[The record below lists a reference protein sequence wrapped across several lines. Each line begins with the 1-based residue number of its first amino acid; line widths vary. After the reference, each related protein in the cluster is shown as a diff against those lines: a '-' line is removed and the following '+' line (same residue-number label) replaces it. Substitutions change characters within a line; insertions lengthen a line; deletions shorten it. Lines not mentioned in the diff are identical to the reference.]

1 MPNLTLLV
9 CHTYS
14 SPKQKRNNSLS
25 PSSPF
30 WPIWTMT
37 LGGFNPNAIAAT
49 QTGHLTSFPKVSPWP
64 ALSRICHVLIISR
77 KCFFFCWQASV
88 VYPGLLQVTRGLLFL
103 KQLWKMF
110 FHSLLSLPKLCESM
124 SCSHTMF
131 RGSRGCMRS
140 QPPCVTSR
148 SRGNLQYIPIVLYLL
163 LLFFCICCALPRVS
177 FCGYINLINKKLF

>member
-14 SPKQKRNNSLS
+14 SPKQKKNNSLS

-37 LGGFNPNAIAAT
+37 LGGFNPNAIAAA
-49 QTGHLTSFPKVSPWP
+49 QTGLLTPFPKVSPCP
-64 ALSRICHVLIISR
+64 VLPRICHVLITYR
-77 KCFFFCWQASV
+77 KWFFFYWQAPV
-88 VYPGLLQVTRGLLFL
+88 VYPGLLQVTWGLLFL

-140 QPPCVTSR
+140 QLPCVTSR
-148 SRGNLQYIPIVLYLL
+148 SCGSLQYISIVLYLGFV
-163 LLFFCICCALPRVS
+163 LFFLYLLCTA
-177 FCGYINLINKKLF
+177 